1 MKRLIVLL
9 YIFSA
14 ALCLVRAQEAKTCFI
29 NMPDS
34 ISSLF
39 TSVNRADFVDF
50 LESKMKAEVSNRLGG
65 KSEMTRLTADYI
77 RLQTTPRSEWQM
89 KLLPVNDSTKI
100 ICTVSTV
107 SAPVADSHIR
117 FYTSDWQ
124 ELPLADCLPALPVK
138 ADFLP
143 SLPDT
148 VSYGVRDAYR
158 QADLFFLKADLSEQD
173 ATLTFTF
180 TTPDLMEKE
189 AAEKLKPFVR
199 RPLTYVWKEGRFLPA
214 GE

>member
-9 YIFSA
+9 FFFTTF
-14 ALCLVRAQEAKTCFI
+14 CLVRAQEAKTCFI

-34 ISSLF
+34 MNVLF

-50 LESKMKAEVSNRLGG
+50 LESNMKAEVSNRLGG

-77 RLQTTPRSEWQM
+77 RIKTTPQSEWQM
-89 KLLPVNDSTKI
+89 KLLSVNDSTKI

-124 ELPLADCLPALPVK
+124 ELPLADRLPALPVK

-199 RPLTYVWKEGRFLPA
+199 RPVIYVWKEGQFVPA